1 MDPRDVVIGY
11 EPDGTPVY
19 EPFAVYAAARAVELQ
34 AAVRAYVD
42 VKLPPTE
49 REALIGHALAV
60 ILRLLAAQPVD
71 PSILAEITAALAWVT
86 QAQVLGE
93 QLNAT
98 CAAAADLDALAA
110 LTVDPTVL
118 GTPPPVS
125 AGRIAAMLGGA

>member
-19 EPFAVYAAARAVELQ
+19 EPFTAYAAARAAELQ
-34 AAVRAYVD
+34 ASVRSYVD
-42 VKLPPTE
+42 AKLPTTE

-60 ILRLLAAQPVD
+60 ILRLLTAQPVD

-93 QLNAT
+93 QLAT
-98 CAAAADLDALAA
+98 VCAAASSVEALA
-110 LTVDPTVL
+110 LLEVDPTVL
-118 GTPPPVS
+118 GGPPAVS